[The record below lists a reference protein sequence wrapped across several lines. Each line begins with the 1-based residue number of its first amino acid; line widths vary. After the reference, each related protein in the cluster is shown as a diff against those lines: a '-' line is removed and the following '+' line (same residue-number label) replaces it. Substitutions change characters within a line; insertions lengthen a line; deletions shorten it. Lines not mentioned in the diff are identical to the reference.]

1 MATATKL
8 ILSLKVKNIL
18 FATDFSPCSEAA
30 VPYLRALAGIFG
42 ATVHVA
48 HVISPETTGGVSLEK
63 FPELDQ
69 SRKTAEER
77 MAKFLVKN
85 PLHGVTHHVV
95 VERGPLWH
103 VLTDMIA
110 EHEIDLIIL
119 GTHGRRG
126 LKKLLLGSVA
136 EEVFRRAKCPVIT
149 VGPATPHDGAGECK
163 LERILYATD
172 FSTGSLQALPF
183 ALTLAKECGKKLILL
198 HVLPQMTEIPGT
210 ELDAIA
216 EATRQRLQQLLS
228 PGVSLWCQADAR
240 VMFGSPAEAILQVA
254 QEDKADL
261 IVMGARHAR
270 MNLVGA
276 TVSAHL
282 PWATAHRVVC
292 EAHCPVL
299 TVRS

>member
-1 MATATKL
+1 MATAPKL

-18 FATDFSPCSEAA
+18 FATDFSACSEAA
-30 VPYLRALAGIFG
+30 VPYLRALAAIFG

-48 HVISPETTGGVSLEK
+48 HVIPPETTGGVSLDA
-63 FPELDQ
+63 FPELDR

-85 PLHGVTHHVV
+85 PLHGLTHHLL

-103 VLTDMIA
+103 VLDDVISK
-110 EHEIDLIIL
+110 HEIDLIIL

-126 LKKLLLGSVA
+126 LKKLVLGSVA
-136 EEVFRRAKCPVIT
+136 EEIFRRAKCPVIT
-149 VGPATPHDGAGECK
+149 VGPSAPQDGTGECK
-163 LERILYATD
+163 LQRVLYATD
-172 FSTGSLQALPF
+172 FSTGSLQALPY
-183 ALTLAKECGKKLILL
+183 ALALARERGKKLVLL
-198 HVLPQMTEIPGT
+198 HVLPEIEIPGT

-216 EATRQRLQQLLS
+216 ESTRQRLQQLLS
-228 PGVSLWCQADAR
+228 PGISLWCQTEAR
-240 VMFGSPAEAILQVA
+240 VMFGSPADKILQIA
-254 QEDKADL
+254 EEDKIDL

-270 MNLVGA
+270 ISLVGA